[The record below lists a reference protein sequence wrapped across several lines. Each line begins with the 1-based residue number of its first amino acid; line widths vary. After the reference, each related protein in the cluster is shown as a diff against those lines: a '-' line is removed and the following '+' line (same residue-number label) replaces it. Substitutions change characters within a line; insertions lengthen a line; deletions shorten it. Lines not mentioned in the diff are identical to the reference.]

1 MQDFI
6 DIYKETFKIEK
17 DVKLDESLNE
27 GDVKVTEETYF
38 INASKDPV
46 VLESLGKIKLH
57 TMINDERV
65 FKPTTELMQTLMSAW
80 IFKIMANQLEIVEM
94 DLLLEKFL
102 IDNEKDPYKSYA
114 VLKALGAEPTLSGA
128 DSSQIDGFIM
138 LDPTPALLDEL
149 ERIEKEGE

>member
-102 IDNEKDPYKSYA
+102 IKNEDSPVNSYA
-114 VLKALGAEPTLSGA
+114 VLKILDADPVLTGA
-128 DSSQIDGFIM
+128 DPSAIDKY
-138 LDPTPALLDEL
+138 LALELNSELLDE
-149 ERIEKEGE
+149 IEKEA